1 VIAGISEQML
11 SEREDKQLL
20 DLVAEFLVRDADN
33 VQALRLLVRVYW
45 WQRDVVNLRAALDRM
60 RKLPKLPV
68 WRTMSVTL

>member
-1 VIAGISEQML
+1 ML